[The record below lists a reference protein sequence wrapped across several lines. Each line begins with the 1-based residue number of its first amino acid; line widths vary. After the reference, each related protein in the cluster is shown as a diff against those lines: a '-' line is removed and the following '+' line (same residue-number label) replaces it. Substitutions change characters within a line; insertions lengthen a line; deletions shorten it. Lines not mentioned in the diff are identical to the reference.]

1 MVMKDFN
8 TSASPPA
15 IELDI
20 QELVLHGFSAT
31 DRFAIGD
38 AVQRE
43 LERLITE
50 QGVPG
55 LAHSVSADRLD
66 GGVLSIAP
74 GTRPHVIGAQVA
86 ARVHEGLFPVK
97 KERAAIQQPKGVP
110 PRR

>member
-1 MVMKDFN
+1 MKDFN
-8 TSASPPA
+8 TSAMQPA
-15 IELDI
+15 VELEIE
-20 QELVLHGFSAT
+20 ELVLHGFSAS

-38 AVQRE
+38 AVQQE

-66 GGVLSIAP
+66 GGVLRVAP
-74 GTRPHVIGAQVA
+74 GTRPHVIGAQLA
-86 ARVHEGLFPVK
+86 ARVHEGLLPAK
-97 KERAAIQQPKGVP
+97 KGRAAIQQPKGAP